1 MIYKLKGADKIC
13 LVSDSLSIAGMPN
26 GEYYIGSGDSKQKIE
41 IDDGVAVI
49 KELNTYAGSITPISK
64 MVAQLYKAGI
74 NKEDAIKM
82 ATKTP
87 ATLMGLDNI
96 GDIKVGNLADLNIL
110 DRDLNV
116 ITTVFN
122 GIVLHR

>member
-74 NKEDAIKM
+74 SKEDAIKM
-82 ATKTP
+82 ATITP
-87 ATLMGLDNI
+87 AKLMGLNEV
-96 GDIKVGNLADLNIL
+96 GDIKVGNIADLNIL
-110 DRDLNV
+110 DSNLNV
-116 ITTVFN
+116 INTIFN
-122 GIVLHR
+122 EANLRP